1 MKIARYIVI
10 IKEIIV
16 FKLVELFML
25 YIIKDFKILISITSN
40 KGLIFT
46 SKF

>member
-16 FKLVELFML
+16 FKLIELFIL
-25 YIIKDFKILISITSN
+25 YVIKDFKILISIIFN
-40 KGLIFT
+40 KGFIFT

>member
-1 MKIARYIVI
+1 MKIVYYIII

-16 FKLVELFML
+16 LKLVELFIL
-25 YIIKDFKILISITSN
+25 YIIKDFKIFISIISN
-40 KGLIFT
+40 KGFIFT

>member
-1 MKIARYIVI
+1 MKITRYIII

-16 FKLVELFML
+16 LKLVELFIL
-25 YIIKDFKILISITSN
+25 YVIKDFKILISIISN
-40 KGLIFT
+40 KGSIFT